1 MEWYRA
7 VQFIAAVPMP
17 VEWAREYGTTVN
29 GMWDDPAKW
38 DQARVDQAHQEG
50 RRVLVS
56 VPLIALTHRAYE
68 KEENRYLMSEVCR
81 DIYGNEAEV
90 KWYYWDSKPVYT
102 MCLYSR
108 VFRDY
113 LFAKIQEAIEAGA
126 DVLNVDEIQ
135 TSIGLMSR
143 KPKDSGFCPKCLERF
158 CARLESDAS
167 FRSAAGVGNV
177 GDLRS
182 DDYSALLQ
190 RLREDDAF
198 CRAYAAFHEGAA
210 FETTAEFLRE
220 IRERIAAAKSE
231 MALTANL
238 TGIGTFL
245 ETNGRLWGA
254 AWGELLDFVMMENI
268 YVVDPGAFHT
278 GPGHYLLPRGKFTAW
293 YRLAS
298 ALGAQAP
305 AWITPQ
311 IYVPKQLAGRK
322 TINYY
327 LLMFLESYANNGR
340 WGYYWWP
347 GVDEKTRLEAT
358 VPELVKDYTRLILD
372 HRRYYEGCT
381 TENKIA
387 ILYANSAMLANP
399 KGHYKYLALAQALA
413 EAGYQYDVIYS
424 GDDVFTPSEIAANQL
439 SRYQV
444 VLIAEAGQL
453 SVAQREALRAYARG
467 GGRVIAYT
475 ANEVGAESG
484 ITGITDDR
492 LLDFWREYQ
501 DQQRASVLAPLHDLD
516 TARVRVSDPSVNV
529 VLYRRNGAL
538 VCHVLNYDYRE
549 QDDTIVPKR
558 DVEVSLP
565 WPGVGRPNSVRWLS
579 LQGEQELPCRFEGG
593 RLLFT
598 IPVLD
603 PYGLAI
609 VGNQT

>member
-38 DQARVDQAHQEG
+38 DRARVDQAHQEG

-56 VPLIALTHRAYE
+56 VPLIALTARVYE
-68 KEENRYLMSEVCR
+68 KQENRYLLSEVCR
-81 DIYGNEAEV
+81 DIYGNAAEV
-90 KWYYWDSKPVYT
+90 KWYYWDPKPVYS

-108 VFRDY
+108 TFRDY
-113 LFAKIQEAIEAGA
+113 LLARIEAAIAAGA
-126 DVLNVDEIQ
+126 DVVNVDEIQ

-143 KPKDSGFCPKCLERF
+143 EPGGSGFCPLCLEKY
-158 CARLESDAS
+158 CAHLEANPSAQ
-167 FRSAAGVGNV
+167 SAAPVRDVGE
-177 GDLRS
+177 LRV
-182 DDYSALLQ
+182 DGYRALLQ

-198 CRAYAAFHEGAA
+198 YRDYAAFHEIAA
-210 FETTAEFLRE
+210 FETAAEFLRE
-220 IRERIAAAKSE
+220 IRKCIAAAKSE
-231 MALTANL
+231 MAVTANL

-278 GPGHYLLPRGKFTAW
+278 GPGHHLLPTGKFTAW

-298 ALGAQAP
+298 ALGGKAP
-305 AWITPQ
+305 AWLTPQ

-322 TINYY
+322 SVNYY

-358 VPELVKDYTRLILD
+358 VPELVKDYTRFILD
-372 HRRYYEGCT
+372 HRQYYEKCT
-381 TENKIA
+381 TDNKIA
-387 ILYANSAMLANP
+387 ILYANSAVLANA

-424 GDDVFTPSEIAANQL
+424 GDDVFTPSEIGADQL
-439 SRYQV
+439 SRYQL

-453 SVAQREALRAYARG
+453 TESQREVLRSYAQR
-467 GGRVIAYT
+467 GGRVIAYS
-475 ANEVGAESG
+475 ANEIHGASG
-484 ITGITDDR
+484 ITTIADDR

-501 DQQRASVLAPLHDLD
+501 GQQREAIVAPLEGLEK
-516 TARVRVSDPSVNV
+516 ARVLTSDPLVGV
-529 VLYRRNGAL
+529 VLYRKDGAL

-558 DVEVSLP
+558 DVEVNLP
-565 WPGVGRPNSVRWLS
+565 WAGGRPNNVRWLS
-579 LQGEQELPCRFEGG
+579 LQAEQELPCRVESG

-598 IPVLD
+598 IPLLD

-609 VGNQT
+609 AGSQM